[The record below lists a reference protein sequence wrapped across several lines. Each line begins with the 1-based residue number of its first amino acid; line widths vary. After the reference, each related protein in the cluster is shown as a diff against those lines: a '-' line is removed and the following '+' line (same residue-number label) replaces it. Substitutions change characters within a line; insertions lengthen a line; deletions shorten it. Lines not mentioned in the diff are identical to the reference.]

1 MKLQNAISSGFQN
14 FTNFKGRAS
23 RSEFWWF
30 VLFSQLAQIVA
41 QNIWSTLGSI
51 ASLVFFIP
59 NLSLN
64 FRRLH
69 DIGKSAKWLLWPVL
83 SALVALLSV
92 VLVILDL
99 GESISSVDSE
109 QIFDGGSTFLLILMF
124 LALVSAIVGTIVNFV
139 FTVLPSDTEMNK
151 YGPPPP
157 PTL

>member
-1 MKLQNAISSGFQN
+1 MKLQNAVSSGFQN